1 MNSESR
7 QLRGWKEIAGHLR
20 VSERSAKRWE
30 QSRGLPVR
38 RMAGSSRDV
47 VFAFTEELDSWLRNH
62 EAAADEEA
70 STEQTAPMVASA
82 DGSGAGSPSAAS
94 ARDRLQNGGVLII
107 AVVLV
112 AAVVAAF
119 WLSRTTAVG
128 RDTNARQSASPATV
142 KREPIVPTA
151 EGVSRRLKI
160 SFPGGS
166 PFELELVDGVCGGLE
181 LEPPQWLELCT
192 RPRGDRLLLE
202 ARILPTGASVEAR
215 AAQRS
220 FNVVLEHDSRAR
232 IETPIPLDVEW
243 LTSVREAPANAPPDR
258 R

>member
-1 MNSESR
+1 MNMEPR

-47 VFAFTEELDSWLRNH
+47 VFAFPEELDSWLRNH
-62 EAAADEEA
+62 EAAAVEERSDDLTTPVV
-70 STEQTAPMVASA
+70 STTDAL
-82 DGSGAGSPSAAS
+82 GSGSPPPAGAG
-94 ARDRLQNGGVLII
+94 ARARKVGVLVT
-107 AVVLV
+107 AAVLV
-112 AAVVAAF
+112 GALVVAVWLFRTMVGGEGANVLKSGGPANATHEAAVPRAA
-119 WLSRTTAVG
+119 
-128 RDTNARQSASPATV
+128 
-142 KREPIVPTA
+142 
-151 EGVSRRLKI
+151 GVSRRI
-160 SFPGGS
+160 RMIFPGQS

-192 RPRGDRLLLE
+192 KPRGDRLLLE
-202 ARILPTGASVEAR
+202 ARILPTRASTEAR
-215 AAQRS
+215 AAQRP
-220 FNVVLEHDSRAR
+220 FNVVLEHDSRVR
-232 IETPIPLDVEW
+232 IETPITLDIEW